1 MLLPAAVPQPAPPL
15 HLLLWA
21 REWHAAAGCAW
32 HAVLH
37 SWMRLVVQAACS
49 CLPLFLA
56 PLQACHCS
64 LSFPQQVA
72 VFYVNKLRVAGIQGE
87 PLNPH
92 FEQVFEVGVDEVRT
106 HSWLMQLVHLLAVW
120 TLEQHALLG
129 LN

>member
-1 MLLPAAVPQPAPPL
+1 
-15 HLLLWA
+15 
-21 REWHAAAGCAW
+21 
-32 HAVLH
+32 
-37 SWMRLVVQAACS
+37 MRLVVQAACS